1 MPGQH
6 EAPHATLLRGACC
19 LQWFKAQDVSG
30 LPYPKGADL
39 NMLLDHNPR
48 SAGRMRSCLSPG
60 AAELNEYEKTL
71 EALGL
76 DNRAML
82 VMRWAAT

>member
-1 MPGQH
+1 M
-6 EAPHATLLRGACC
+6 T
-19 LQWFKAQDVSG
+19 FS
-30 LPYPKGADL
+30 
-39 NMLLDHNPR
+39 
-48 SAGRMRSCLSPG
+48 LSTAG
-60 AAELNEYEKTL
+60 AAELNDYEKTL

>member
-6 EAPHATLLRGACC
+6 EAPHTTLLRSACC
-19 LQWFKAQDVSG
+19 LQCFKAQDVSC

-39 NMLLDHNPR
+39 NMLPDHNPR
-48 SAGRMRSCLSPG
+48 SAGTMSSCLSTG